1 MPIYRS
7 AAGIKQ
13 KIDLLF
19 IQSQQAQKE
28 RAQPEQ
34 YREVCAADG
43 ENVADAETSEIA
55 FQAVCKSVLV
65 ADQQRLQHGS
75 GLGLVCAVDPRGD
88 CALQPREKRR
98 LLLADDRVCRDG
110 AGEQDAVRDL
120 AVPPVVAVEV
130 GRKRRTVGD
139 GSDHVARFEVDF
151 ALKVQFGG
159 KALIPIAEL
168 RYIGCANREIVGGI
182 NGFCDGCSEAYGFGL
197 RFQRRERPVKEH
209 MRQEKR
215 SDAEGQ
221 AEKEREKAAP
231 QLRKAEHAGK
241 SGKNADTENEHAEPS
256 QLCVHRDAAETC
268 GKKNSAGGKQR
279 SF

>member
-1 MPIYRS
+1 MHRDQNADGDKECGVGVPCPPEQKGKIGEQCHDPG
-7 AAGIKQ
+7 AADRCRKAGNAHIQKRRRDKQ

-43 ENVADAETSEIA
+43 ENVADAETAEIA

-120 AVPPVVAVEV
+120 AVPLVVAVEV

-139 GSDHVARFEVDF
+139 GSDHVARFEVGF
-151 ALKVQFGG
+151 ALNIAVEHILQTLQRNGMRHRRKIVQHSVAHPLGG
-159 KALIPIAEL
+159 RIRRDLL
-168 RYIGCANREIVGGI
+168 RMLL
-182 NGFCDGCSEAYGFGL
+182 FHL
-197 RFQRRERPVKEH
+197 
-209 MRQEKR
+209 
-215 SDAEGQ
+215 
-221 AEKEREKAAP
+221 
-231 QLRKAEHAGK
+231 L
-241 SGKNADTENEHAEPS
+241 
-256 QLCVHRDAAETC
+256 
-268 GKKNSAGGKQR
+268 
-279 SF
+279 